1 MLEPFAVSRSFKK
14 GSSGEQ
20 HQPPRW
26 STESFREKAESKS
39 APVTILRKQPE
50 VVTAVQSIGTGRD
63 LDQTRCC
70 SFENVPP
77 STELNADTIAA
88 LHPR

>member
-14 GSSGEQ
+14 GISGEQ
-20 HQPPRW
+20 QQQPPRW

-39 APVTILRKQPE
+39 APVTIARKQPE
-50 VVTAVQSIGTGRD
+50 VVTAVQSIGTRG
-63 LDQTRCC
+63 DQTSSC

-77 STELNADTIAA
+77 STELNVDTFAA